1 MLAAIG
7 PWGTGGGN
15 RRAIEALG
23 RSYAARVR
31 IFAGVTDNN
40 WAAFLRDRPAL
51 AEANFWQPSPHGF
64 KALSAGEPFLFK
76 TKDPKKFRGAQI
88 PGYAL
93 VGGGFF
99 DEYVEMRVSEAW
111 MIWGESNGV
120 ASEAEL
126 NARAQA
132 YRSGHGQLP
141 EPDPTI
147 GCIILRNLFFAAHG
161 DEWTQP
167 PNWSSNIVTGA
178 GYDLSQPERRQDTDY
193 VGAAFTAL
201 QAHARVDLS
210 WEPDLAGV
218 SLEWKGPRYGPPVL
232 VRPRM
237 GQGHFKRAVAAAYQS
252 RCAITGSATF
262 PSLEA
267 AHIRPFSVGGEHA
280 VRNGLLLRTDVHR
293 LYDGGY
299 LSVDPDLRLRVS
311 PQLRQHGWNGVEFY
325 DRETAGFQIVEP
337 TAADLKPDR
346 EALAW
351 HFETRFR
358 AA

>member
-1 MLAAIG
+1 M
-7 PWGTGGGN
+7 
-15 RRAIEALG
+15 
-23 RSYAARVR
+23 R

-40 WAAFLRDRPAL
+40 WAAFLRDRPSL
-51 AEANFWQPSPHGF
+51 TEANFWQPSPHGF
-64 KALSAGEPFLFK
+64 KVLSPGEPFLFK
-76 TKDPKKFRGAQI
+76 TKDPRKFRGTDI

-99 DEYVEMRVSEAW
+99 DEYVELRVSEAW
-111 MIWGESNGV
+111 TIWGQANGV
-120 ASEAEL
+120 ATEAEL
-126 NARAQA
+126 MSRAQA
-132 YRSGHGQLP
+132 YRIGKAHLP

-147 GCIILRNLFFAAHG
+147 GCIILRNLFFALRG
-161 DEWTQP
+161 DEWRQP
-167 PNWSSNIVTGA
+167 PNWSGNIVTGT
-178 GYDLSQPERRQDTDY
+178 GYDLEEPERRLDTHY
-193 VGAAFTAL
+193 VGEVFASL
-201 QAHARVDLS
+201 QSRARVDLS
-210 WEPDLAGV
+210 WEPDLVGV
-218 SLEWKGPRYGPPVL
+218 PLDWEGPRYGPPVL

-252 RCAITGSATF
+252 RCAITGSGTF

-267 AHIRPFSVGGEHA
+267 AHIRPFAEGGDHE

-311 PQLRQHGWNGVEFY
+311 PQLRQHGWNGIEFY
-325 DRETAGFQIVEP
+325 DREAVGFRVNEP
-337 TAADLKPDR
+337 SGADLKPDR

-351 HFETRFR
+351 HFETKFR